1 MELKQDF
8 IPTSNSNRPQTALR
22 PTLITIHET
31 ANTSAGANA
40 DMHARYVKGA
50 DAQARQ
56 VSWHVT
62 VDDTQAIQHLPFNEI
77 GWHAG
82 ANGNRQSIG
91 IEICVNRDGNFPQ
104 ARANAISLVRRLMN
118 ELSIGIESIVTHQHW
133 TGKNCPTNLLPS
145 WDAFIADIRDGENT
159 NPAPPMEGR
168 LLRVI
173 TDTLWVYN
181 RPDWNARYTTVSRN
195 EVFTIAEA
203 LSVNGSLMY
212 RLKSGLYI
220 TGNPAYVALL

>member
-8 IPTSNSNRPQTALR
+8 IPQSNSNRPQTALR
-22 PTLITIHET
+22 PTHITVHET
-31 ANTSAGANA
+31 ANTSNGANA
-40 DMHARYVKGA
+40 EMHARYVKGA

-62 VDDTQAIQHLPFNEI
+62 VDDTQAIQHLPFNEV

-118 ELSIGIESIVTHQHW
+118 ELSIGINSVVTHQHW
-133 TGKNCPTNLLPS
+133 TGKNCPANLLPS
-145 WDAFIADIRDGENT
+145 WNQFIADVRAGTSPE
-159 NPAPPMEGR
+159 PAPPMEGR

-173 TDTLWVYN
+173 VDSLWVYN

-195 EVFTIAEA
+195 EVFTIAEQ
-203 LSVNGSLMY
+203 LTVNGSRMY

-220 TGNPAYVALL
+220 TANPSYVQLI